1 MLLPEWDS
9 IVLYI
14 NCSPDTRY
22 TAQLGKP
29 EGSASAFQT
38 FFTMNGHSPQSA
50 PDDIASF
57 IYHSGFL
64 QANFADSQLLLH
76 NSSKPFPTYSLHA
89 LIVARSPKLFD
100 QLKRAAGPPYQ
111 LHLEASD
118 PNLTVEGLNLAMG
131 SLYSG
136 RREVPSSLSM
146 GILAASN
153 LLQLEELGRIA
164 WDRCLDYFKT
174 PAGVQEGINFALSSM
189 PKNIS
194 GLSSPT
200 LAYEGP
206 YPQYTK
212 NLLADLLK
220 YVIETLDTP
229 QSESVLTTLPF
240 ELLKTVLESPE
251 LKMSSMERHN
261 FARQVVSKRKPCLEP
276 GVEESVVMAFGTD
289 SKSGGIEVLRKD
301 KSTKKKAL
309 WKAGTMPRS

>member
-1 MLLPEWDS
+1 
-9 IVLYI
+9 
-14 NCSPDTRY
+14 
-22 TAQLGKP
+22 
-29 EGSASAFQT
+29 
-38 FFTMNGHSPQSA
+38 
-50 PDDIASF
+50 
-57 IYHSGFL
+57 
-64 QANFADSQLLLH
+64 
-76 NSSKPFPTYSLHA
+76 
-89 LIVARSPKLFD
+89 
-100 QLKRAAGPPYQ
+100 
-111 LHLEASD
+111 
-118 PNLTVEGLNLAMG
+118 
-131 SLYSG
+131 
-136 RREVPSSLSM
+136 
-146 GILAASN
+146 
-153 LLQLEELGRIA
+153 
-164 WDRCLDYFKT
+164 
-174 PAGVQEGINFALSSM
+174 M